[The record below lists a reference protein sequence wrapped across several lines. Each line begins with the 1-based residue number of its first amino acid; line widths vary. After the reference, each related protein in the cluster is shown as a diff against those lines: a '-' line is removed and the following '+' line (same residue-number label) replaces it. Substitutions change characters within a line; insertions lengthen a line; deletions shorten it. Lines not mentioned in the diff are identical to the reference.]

1 MPISLY
7 RYQYLYSNIVTGG
20 GMMKSQATVLLKILL
35 LSSLI
40 ALLIRYVV
48 PGLNVPA
55 TSTVALGLV
64 LTPTLVMGLLLGWRS
79 RQVGAKAE

>member
-1 MPISLY
+1 
-7 RYQYLYSNIVTGG
+7 
-20 GMMKSQATVLLKILL
+20 MKSQATVLLKILL